1 MLAEWT
7 SKWFKVED
15 DKNNIVIDDFDYEH
29 GIQGPITKKHCVKCI
44 AINQCWFLE
53 EDGKKPEETNYE
65 IEEIIKDTKNKIGLY
80 HYNCHCKKIDIPIPK
95 KSDIKLIISQG
106 KIEWLFKDKSE
117 WIKSLGHEPNLK
129 FVEYIKDKIAESY
142 CEGKYHIR
150 SIDKYGVRSTVYID
164 IEGNGEKRDKKY
176 SLKSGFSIF
185 SNGKLKCNTL
195 IGGK

>member
-80 HYNCHCKKIDIPIPK
+80 HYNCHCKK
-95 KSDIKLIISQG
+95 
-106 KIEWLFKDKSE
+106 
-117 WIKSLGHEPNLK
+117 
-129 FVEYIKDKIAESY
+129 
-142 CEGKYHIR
+142 
-150 SIDKYGVRSTVYID
+150 
-164 IEGNGEKRDKKY
+164 
-176 SLKSGFSIF
+176 
-185 SNGKLKCNTL
+185 
-195 IGGK
+195 

>member
-1 MLAEWT
+1 MSL
-7 SKWFKVED
+7 
-15 DKNNIVIDDFDYEH
+15 
-29 GIQGPITKKHCVKCI
+29 Q
-44 AINQCWFLE
+44 
-53 EDGKKPEETNYE
+53 
-65 IEEIIKDTKNKIGLY
+65 
-80 HYNCHCKKIDIPIPK
+80 KIDIPIPK

>member
-95 KSDIKLIISQG
+95 KSDIKLIIYQG
-106 KIEWLFKDKSE
+106 KIEWLFKDKLE